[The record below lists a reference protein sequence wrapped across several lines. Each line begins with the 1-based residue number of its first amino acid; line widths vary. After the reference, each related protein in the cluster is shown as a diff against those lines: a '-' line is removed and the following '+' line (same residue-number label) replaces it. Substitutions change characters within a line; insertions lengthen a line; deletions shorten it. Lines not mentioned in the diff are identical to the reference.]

1 MARTVDRTTVRFQ
14 GGTLRRL
21 QSLSAVLRLSKNQL
35 IELAVTDFCDRCMSA
50 VEPSE
55 SEESQESTT

>member
-1 MARTVDRTTVRFQ
+1 MTRTVDRTTVRFQ

-35 IELAVTDFCDRCMSA
+35 IELAVKDFCDRCMSA
-50 VEPSE
+50 VEPQE
-55 SEESQESTT
+55 EESQEPTT